1 MSSSQPSCD
10 GSFPTCEFSPP
21 TLTNPTTLQRPEK
34 KQRRNRNQKIRKHK
48 KDHYKERT
56 QKSRITILRPNKK
69 LRIKWGK
76 AGWYTCSVE
85 SVCHAADQQ
94 SCTVVVN
101 GKDQGELF
109 QSDPIILYSSKKKKP
124 EWNVATKS
132 AAFPDPPSNFSC
144 M

>member
-1 MSSSQPSCD
+1 MSSSQPSSD
-10 GSFPTCEFSPP
+10 VPKCEFLPS

-34 KQRRNRNQKIRKHK
+34 KQRRNQKIRKHK
-48 KDHYKERT
+48 KDHYNKKRT

-76 AGWYTCSVE
+76 AGWYTCSVQ
-85 SVCHAADQQ
+85 SVCHKKDEQW
-94 SCTVVVN
+94 CTVVVN

-124 EWNVATKS
+124 EWSVATKS
-132 AAFPDPPSNFSC
+132 AAFPDPPSSFSC
-144 M
+144 T